1 MNHMKKAF
9 TLCMLLIGLGAT
21 AQQRPH
27 HQHGKQRMYQE
38 FSSEQEASLKSKK
51 MTLALNLDEAQQE
64 QVESLL
70 SRHFATRREMQEA
83 RNKSGNTEKTQDP
96 EARYAHISKRLDHQI
111 AFQRDL
117 RKILSDAQFEQWQ
130 EQRGR
135 RKPRAGHR
143 RGRR

>member
-1 MNHMKKAF
+1 
-9 TLCMLLIGLGAT
+9 MLLIGLGAA

-27 HQHGKQRMYQE
+27 HQHGKQRMHQQ
-38 FSSEQEASLKSKK
+38 FSPEQEASLKSKK
-51 MTLALNLDEAQQE
+51 MTLALSLDEAQQE

-70 SRHFATRREMQEA
+70 SKHFAAHREMQEA
-83 RNKSGNTEKTQDP
+83 RNKSGYPEKTQDP

-117 RKILSDAQFEQWQ
+117 KKILSDAQFERWQ
-130 EQRGR
+130 EHRGR
-135 RKPRAGHR
+135 RNPPAGDR